1 MEKPILVFQT
11 DFTYKEGAVSA
22 MYGVV
27 KTVDRS
33 LEIFT
38 GSHEIPHFDAWS
50 ASYRLWQT
58 VRFWP
63 KGTIFVSVVA
73 PGVGTDRR
81 AAAVKTK
88 DGYIIITPDNG
99 SLTHIVKFHG
109 VEEVRMIDYANRR
122 PTSEGS
128 AVFDGRDLFGYN
140 AARLA
145 AGQITFEELGPVY
158 PEEEIVMIP
167 MPKAHSEEGM
177 VSGYFEIVDPNF
189 GNMWSN
195 ILAEDFEHAGFEYG
209 EELVLKVEHEGET
222 VLEKAMPYCKAF
234 GDVKKG
240 EPLLYTNELLHVS
253 AALSEGSML
262 EEYKLGFG
270 PDWKVEIRRAK

>member
-1 MEKPILVFQT
+1 
-11 DFTYKEGAVSA
+11 
-22 MYGVV
+22 
-27 KTVDRS
+27 
-33 LEIFT
+33 
-38 GSHEIPHFDAWS
+38 
-50 ASYRLWQT
+50 
-58 VRFWP
+58 
-63 KGTIFVSVVA
+63 
-73 PGVGTDRR
+73 
-81 AAAVKTK
+81 
-88 DGYIIITPDNG
+88 
-99 SLTHIVKFHG
+99 
-109 VEEVRMIDYANRR
+109 MID
-122 PTSEGS
+122 
-128 AVFDGRDLFGYN
+128 
-140 AARLA
+140 
-145 AGQITFEELGPVY
+145 
-158 PEEEIVMIP
+158 
-167 MPKAHSEEGM
+167 MPKAHSEEGI

-270 PDWKVEIRRAK
+270 PEWKVEIRRK